1 LTASSRVVG
10 PLAGRLAREV
20 VLEQH
25 RDLPR
30 PLGDLEQITHSGLL
44 LDLLLEDP
52 LQELLALVI
61 ARLARDLEQA
71 VDLDRDPLFL
81 LERVPHRRDMVREVR
96 TRLLDRAHYVPVS
109 EHPGQ
114 ASPDLDEPAA
124 RRV

>member
-1 LTASSRVVG
+1 MLAG

-30 PLGDLEQITHSGLL
+30 PLGDLEQIAHSGLL
-44 LDLLLEDP
+44 LDLLLEEP

-71 VDLDRDPLFL
+71 VDLDRDPLLL
-81 LERVPHRRDMVREVR
+81 LERVPDRRDMVRESAR
-96 TRLLDRAHYVPVS
+96 GSSIAPKWTF
-109 EHPGQ
+109 
-114 ASPDLDEPAA
+114 AS
-124 RRV
+124 RSSR